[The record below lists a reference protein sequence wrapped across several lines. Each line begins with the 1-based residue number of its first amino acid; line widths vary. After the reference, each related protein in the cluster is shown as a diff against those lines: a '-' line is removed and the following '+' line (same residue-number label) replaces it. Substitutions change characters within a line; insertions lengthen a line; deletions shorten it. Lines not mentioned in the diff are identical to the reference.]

1 MIVMFFKRSLLVHV
15 LICNE
20 LTLLCMCQSMGS
32 GGIESGF
39 SDINISGG
47 GGGGCFGSGFG
58 FGLSTDIELFSTKSK
73 RFCLFVCMNIFKN
86 APFLNFFFF
95 YQLGMLMCGT
105 CLSLCE
111 SSISIC
117 CSSKMLVMH

>member
-1 MIVMFFKRSLLVHV
+1 
-15 LICNE
+15 
-20 LTLLCMCQSMGS
+20 MGS

-39 SDINISGG
+39 SDISISGG
-47 GGGGCFGSGFG
+47 GGFGSGFG

-73 RFCLFVCMNIFKN
+73 GFCLFVCMNFTKM
-86 APFLNFFFF
+86 PHFFLFN
-95 YQLGMLMCGT
+95 QLGMLICGT

>member
-1 MIVMFFKRSLLVHV
+1 
-15 LICNE
+15 
-20 LTLLCMCQSMGS
+20 MCQSMGS

-39 SDINISGG
+39 SDISISGG
-47 GGGGCFGSGFG
+47 GGGGFGSGFG

-73 RFCLFVCMNIFKN
+73 CFCLFVCMNFTKMPHLFYLFIY
-86 APFLNFFFF
+86 F

-105 CLSLCE
+105 CFSFCE